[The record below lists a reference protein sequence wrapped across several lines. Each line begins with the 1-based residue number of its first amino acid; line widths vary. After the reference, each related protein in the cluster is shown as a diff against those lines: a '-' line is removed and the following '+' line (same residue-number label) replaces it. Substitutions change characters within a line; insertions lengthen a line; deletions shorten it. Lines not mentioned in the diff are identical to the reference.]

1 MVVGLYFLMLK
12 PQMGLPVCFFLLG
25 SRFWWASLGGGA
37 VLSLLAAAPAIHPAG
52 MKDFLE
58 RYLARLD
65 AYQILEPNSAGNMT
79 GLRNLVFQ
87 AMDISISN
95 TAFILSAALLSF
107 LLGRWFQ
114 GRERKDMILAG
125 MLAIAFFLVPLQN
138 YDTMLVFV
146 IVPLLANFSLLAQAV
161 AGLGLL
167 TILRSNNLSA
177 FLGGVD
183 ATALEKQSELINSCG
198 LALIA
203 GAVLFE
209 LLFQN
214 RRETEV

>member
-1 MVVGLYFLMLK
+1 
-12 PQMGLPVCFFLLG
+12 
-25 SRFWWASLGGGA
+25 
-37 VLSLLAAAPAIHPAG
+37 
-52 MKDFLE
+52 
-58 RYLARLD
+58 
-65 AYQILEPNSAGNMT
+65 
-79 GLRNLVFQ
+79 
-87 AMDISISN
+87 
-95 TAFILSAALLSF
+95 
-107 LLGRWFQ
+107 
-114 GRERKDMILAG
+114 MILAG